1 MTAEEQRAAYMG
13 CCGTVQAAD
22 CSSRI
27 QKTAMGKCT
36 NNKLLISQGGR
47 ICISR

>member
-1 MTAEEQRAAYMG
+1 MTGEEEKADFKG

-22 CSSRI
+22 YSSTV

-36 NNKLLISQGGR
+36 DNKLLIS
-47 ICISR
+47 